1 MSRSDKESRD
11 AIQRNLESLSVSLKK
26 KKKRWRNQYK
36 PIITSHL
43 WKQHEW
49 LSKILRH
56 IQVHFRR
63 ADIYQKSFA
72 LEQMLQ
78 LIVLLSQVTKIYDR
92 QLLHLQLLPYNQH
105 HYLTI
110 GAINGLLLL
119 FIRYQSVLAI
129 FFGFQITV
137 WCNRCLLMARQKQGH
152 FHRLPGERKERPIT
166 CMYAALEF
174 EKHAPDGSSRFQT
187 GGGVCGGKGL

>member
-1 MSRSDKESRD
+1 M
-11 AIQRNLESLSVSLKK
+11 
-26 KKKRWRNQYK
+26 
-36 PIITSHL
+36 

-56 IQVHFRR
+56 IQVHFRG

-72 LEQMLQ
+72 LEQMLR

-129 FFGFQITV
+129 FFSFQITV
-137 WCNRCLLMARQKQGH
+137 WCKRCLLMARQKQGH
-152 FHRLPGERKERPIT
+152 FHRLPGRGKSGQLHVCVLPSSLRSMCVT
-166 CMYAALEF
+166 ALV
-174 EKHAPDGSSRFQT
+174 GSKLGEVFTEVRAFYI
-187 GGGVCGGKGL
+187 

>member
-1 MSRSDKESRD
+1 M
-11 AIQRNLESLSVSLKK
+11 
-26 KKKRWRNQYK
+26 
-36 PIITSHL
+36 

-72 LEQMLQ
+72 LEQMLR

-174 EKHAPDGSSRFQT
+174 EKHAPDGSSWFQT

>member
-1 MSRSDKESRD
+1 M
-11 AIQRNLESLSVSLKK
+11 
-26 KKKRWRNQYK
+26 
-36 PIITSHL
+36 L
-43 WKQHEW
+43 W
-49 LSKILRH
+49 
-56 IQVHFRR
+56 
-63 ADIYQKSFA
+63 
-72 LEQMLQ
+72 

-137 WCNRCLLMARQKQGH
+137 WCNCCLLMARQKQGH
-152 FHRLPGERKERPIT
+152 FHRLPGEREEWPIT
-166 CMYAALEF
+166 CMCAALEF